1 MFQIGTNCRKF
12 LGSSLIL
19 DMNQV
24 EIYQTKDKQ
33 TEIIVKFE
41 EETVW
46 LTQQQMADLFRQT
59 KQNISLHINNCF
71 KEKELDQ
78 KSVVKESLT
87 TARDGK
93 IYKTKSYN
101 LDVIISIG
109 YRVKSKRGTQFRQ
122 WATQRLKDHLVKGY
136 TINEKRLQ
144 QVMQNMQQLEQAV
157 KLIQQSGNSGQL
169 STKEAKGLL
178 EIITNYTQSF
188 ILLNQFDSDTLT
200 LEKLNEN
207 ITYEIEYGEAV
218 KAIAE
223 LKKQLI
229 KKKEASALFGNER
242 DHGFESV
249 LNSVVQTFGG
259 EYLYKS
265 IEEQAAHLLYFVIK
279 NHPFTDGNKRIGA
292 FLFVWFLEKNKHRF
306 KKSGELK
313 INDNAL
319 VALALLVAQ
328 SNPGDKEIMIKLV
341 MNLIRS

>member
-1 MFQIGTNCRKF
+1 
-12 LGSSLIL
+12 
-19 DMNQV
+19 MNQI
-24 EIYQTKDKQ
+24 EIYQTRDKQ
-33 TEIIVKFE
+33 TEIEVRFE
-41 EETVW
+41 EDTVW
-46 LTQQQMADLFRQT
+46 LTQEQLTRLFGRDRTVIT
-59 KQNISLHINNCF
+59 KHINNIF
-71 KEKELDQ
+71 KERELDKKSNVQ
-78 KSVVKESLT
+78 KMHIPNSDKPV
-87 TARDGK
+87 A
-93 IYKTKSYN
+93 IYN

-109 YRVKSKRGTQFRQ
+109 YRVKSKQGTQFRQ

-136 TINEKRLQ
+136 TLNEKRLQ
-144 QVMQNMQQLEQAV
+144 QVVQNMQQLEQAV
-157 KLIQQSGNSGQL
+157 KLIQQSGNSEQL
-169 STKEAKGLL
+169 STAEAKGLL
-178 EIITNYTQSF
+178 EIITGYTQSF
-188 ILLNQFDSDTLT
+188 ILLNQFDSNTLPDK
-200 LEKLNEN
+200 KLNEN
-207 ITYEIEYGEAV
+207 ITYEIEYNEAL
-218 KAIAE
+218 KTIAE

-229 KKKEASALFGNER
+229 GKKEASALFGNER

-328 SNPGDKEIMIKLV
+328 SNPDDKELMIKLV
-341 MNLIRS
+341 VNLIRS